1 MAGSN
6 FAERRKPDTEGLHP
20 AYRVVVPSAEVARL
34 QRGDLLMNGFDQ
46 DRLGG
51 LCPIIAGRAAGQR
64 EAEIRVFE
72 PPGFAL
78 EDPARAVR
86 VLRRTRELGL
96 GTEPSA

>member
-1 MAGSN
+1 MVGSN
-6 FAERRKPDTEGLHP
+6 FAERRKPDTEALHP
-20 AYRVVVPSAEVARL
+20 AYRVVVSSTEVARL

-46 DRLGG
+46 DWLKG

-78 EDPARAVR
+78 EDSARAVR
-86 VLRRTRELGL
+86 VLRRTRELGG
-96 GTEPSA
+96 GTEPSV